1 MYPSKKLAVDF
12 KLAKGE
18 ELTDNDRAVM
28 ANFGIVTGEI
38 TPLDMTMRKALL
50 VISEQ
55 TSSDVPNYFRGPTTS
70 TMLSRNELLKK
81 LQMDTYTEILYGKQ
95 PLDDFDAFVDKW
107 KSSGGDDITKE
118 VNEWYDS
125 VK

>member
-1 MYPSKKLAVDF
+1 
-12 KLAKGE
+12 
-18 ELTDNDRAVM
+18 M

-95 PLDDFDAFVDKW
+95 PLDAFDAFVDKW